1 VPGGKRA
8 SPPGKRGRKPHAPTP
23 EQRKLVEELSAVGLK
38 QADVARLVGVSIT
51 TLVAY
56 YRDELDTGGLKA
68 NAAVAKSLF
77 RMATAANKPNVAAAI
92 FWLKVRA
99 GWREDDKGFWL
110 DIVEQLKSMM
120 PKDAIDAAER
130 KQAQIDR

>member
-92 FWLKVRA
+92 FWLKVRDQWKEPKVEAEHSHSGKLVVEHVEKPLPVWA
-99 GWREDDKGFWL
+99 G
-110 DIVEQLKSMM
+110 
-120 PKDAIDAAER
+120 
-130 KQAQIDR
+130 KQEG